1 MNGDKPPKTSR
12 CAWCN
17 RPVETTEFCERI
29 MLPTSSMQ
37 MKAELLAGL
46 AASPVMKVMTVADDA
61 IHVTYRFCSKK
72 HQEEYRKMVS
82 KALAEAKGK

>member
-1 MNGDKPPKTSR
+1 
-12 CAWCN
+12 
-17 RPVETTEFCERI
+17 
-29 MLPTSSMQ
+29 MQ